1 MDKNTKIKNVMDK
14 KKIKYFYF
22 DMDGTLLNDQK
33 VLSEENI
40 FALKKLMQAG
50 YKVGLI
56 TGRPDY
62 MIKKEMAKIKP
73 NLPLVSINGGK
84 IIDTNNKILNFNLID
99 SKTFKKISN
108 FLMTNNIT
116 FLAYGED
123 IMYYYLHDKK
133 NSNFIN
139 RYKNTINNLETKFK
153 WELKSFGSLDVDF
166 YKIFIFT
173 KEITNGL
180 TTKLKEFINTFND
193 IYCVNSAPGSLD
205 VMPSGISKGLGLKIL
220 EQNKIIDLKKTFV
233 FGDAEN
239 DISMFKLAAIS
250 VSMQNANE
258 IVKKATTFVNK
269 FSNNESGVALFVKD
283 VIFND

>member
-139 RYKNTINNLETKFK
+139 RYKNTINNLEAKFR
-153 WELKSFGSLDVDF
+153 WELKPFGSLDVDF

-173 KEITNGL
+173 KEITNDL
-180 TTKLKEFINTFND
+180 TTKLKEFINTFKN

-220 EQNKIIDLKKTFV
+220 EQNKIIDLEKTFV